1 MAFEQNIFPLPS
13 QPKDRRYEKY
23 VFDILLRDITEE
35 EKNINN
41 ELFRK
46 YFTFTKPRLMLR
58 ILKNQN
64 NKEKNNDFVYV
75 IKSGLPNLKNDIKKM
90 SDDERKIKQPD
101 RVVDIVEEILEFNE
115 QNPEGQRLKI
125 LTLDEMVSRLS
136 ISLAQLKVRNSSE
149 RIKMK

>member
-1 MAFEQNIFPLPS
+1 
-13 QPKDRRYEKY
+13 
-23 VFDILLRDITEE
+23 
-35 EKNINN
+35 
-41 ELFRK
+41 
-46 YFTFTKPRLMLR
+46 MLR

-90 SDDERKIKQPD
+90 SDDEIKIKQPD

-125 LTLDEMVSRLS
+125 LTPDEMVSRLS